1 MLRRYK
7 LLYLLLFAIIANCF
21 ILQAQEKPTTIYL
34 IGDSTMADYTGDYDP
49 DKDYMETRYP
59 VTGWGQVFQQFFV
72 DDSLSQI
79 KNLIFGGQVIVDDR
93 ARGGRSTRT
102 FFQEGRWRS
111 VFENLQPNDIV
122 IMQFG
127 HNDAAEN
134 KPERYVDI
142 EGYKEFLRLYVSQ
155 TREKGGLPIILTPV
169 ARNYPWENGVLKD
182 VHGDYDIAPK
192 EVAEEMD
199 VNLID
204 LNRLSQAY
212 FTSKGKDFVTKN
224 YFMNLP
230 AGKYK
235 AYPEGQNDNTHFQPK
250 GAEAIAQ
257 LVFNDLKRIS
267 SNTIKPKPYTIE
279 TTYEK
284 LKKYY
289 PEISPISEDK
299 SSEIISIENV
309 IYKTTKEKDLTADVF
324 IPNKKKENYPAVLL
338 IHGGGWISGSKENQK
353 VMAQKLA
360 ENGYV
365 AVSINYTLSTVA
377 PYPQA
382 VLDIKDALKW
392 MRTHGDNLKIDT
404 DKIAVLGASA
414 GAQLATLVGVT
425 PNNPSFK
432 TSSTVSDKVQA
443 IVNID
448 GITSFIHPEAEES
461 EIAGKWLGGLRNEN
475 PTNWKSASP
484 LEYVGENTPPILFVN
499 SAQPRFHAGRDDMI
513 LKLDE
518 YNIYAEVHTLPDS
531 PHSFWLM
538 NPWFQPTL
546 KYTLDFL
553 KKTLK

>member
-7 LLYLLLFAIIANCF
+7 PLYLLLFTIIANCF

-284 LKKYY
+284 LKKHY

-353 VMAQKLA
+353 IMAQKLA

-432 TSSTVSDKVQA
+432 TSSSVSDKVQA